1 LLEAH
6 EESGAEMLEEEEILH
21 VPVDGSDQRL
31 EESPLA
37 LLEAHKGGWAGMLGE
52 EKLALA
58 SLKAR
63 CMVPTKET
71 RKTHFSK

>member
-31 EESPLA
+31 EESPLVKLA
-37 LLEAHKGGWAGMLGE
+37 LLEANEGG
-52 EKLALA
+52 
-58 SLKAR
+58 
-63 CMVPTKET
+63 
-71 RKTHFSK
+71 